1 MAGDLESNSSDNNNE
16 IDKKTNSMITLIQE
30 DGDTFAQRAEMYY
43 KRRPELVKMV
53 EDLCRSYRSLAE
65 RYHQL
70 KSEQPSLALRSN
82 SSLSNASTKQ
92 HLQRSRVL
100 EAPELPKETSDTL
113 AQLEFH
119 VALLEDHL
127 KQHGELIRRNEEK
140 REIIRELRL
149 EQQRMSEEIRALKS
163 CASRE
168 TIVSRRR
175 SNASHVSRLKGL
187 FFGRLSVDK

>member
-1 MAGDLESNSSDNNNE
+1 ML
-16 IDKKTNSMITLIQE
+16 TLIQE

-53 EDLCRSYRSLAE
+53 EDLRRSYRSLAE

-70 KSEQPSLALRSN
+70 KSEQPPLALRSN

-92 HLQRSRVL
+92 HLHRSHIL

-113 AQLEFH
+113 AQLEFQ

-149 EQQRMSEEIRALKS
+149 EQQRMLEEIQALKS
-163 CASRE
+163 CTSRE
-168 TIVSRRR
+168 TVASGRR